1 MKKEISFPLSS
12 GQRNAETLW
21 LTCQKNLLTE
31 SKTGVPIIAPYQ
43 VGELPDVLLNFKE
56 AMSKKCTNYIAM
68 VHFYIYDFQFIP
80 LYRNPEKYIDILRRF
95 SYVLTPDMSQYREM
109 PPFARYHYNCM
120 NKAMGAYLQANGVNI
135 IANVSWSLPDSYE
148 YAFVGIPKHSTIAIN
163 SNGVNSDPV
172 AKNLWFRGYEKAVET
187 LQPERIIR
195 YGTKMSNEYEEI
207 SVYFENPIIR
217 RMRYGC

>member
-1 MKKEISFPLSS
+1 MKKANVIPFTN

-21 LTCQKNLLTE
+21 LACQKNLLLE
-31 SKTGVPIIAPYQ
+31 PKTKVPMIASYY
-43 VGELPDVLLNFKE
+43 VGKLPNQLLNFQE
-56 AMSKKCTNYIAM
+56 AMSKKCTNYDAV
-68 VHFYIYDFQFIP
+68 VHFYIHDWRFVS
-80 LYRNPEKYIDILRRF
+80 LYRTPEKYVERLRQF
-95 SYVLTPDMSQYREM
+95 KYVITPDMSQYRDM
-109 PPFARYHYNCM
+109 PYFTRYHNNCM
-120 NKAMGAYLQANGVNI
+120 NNAMGAYLQTHGVNV

-148 YAFVGIPKHSTIAIN
+148 YAFAGIPKHTTIAIN

-172 AKNLWFRGYEKAVET
+172 ARNLWLRGYEKAIET

-195 YGTKMSNEYEEI
+195 YGTKMPNENEAI